1 MSQTAR
7 RGSSAVL
14 EPTIFELGVP
24 GHPGHALPRLDVPRL
39 EPQDLFDADDVR
51 DEPPALPEVSE
62 PEVVRHFTRLAELNH
77 HVDRAIYPLGS
88 CTMKY
93 NPKVNEEL
101 ASLLGFTGLH
111 PDIEDADCQGA
122 IELLVELSNHLSEL
136 SGMAAV
142 TLQPPA
148 GASGELTGMLIA
160 RAWHTAQGDPRTKVV
175 VPDSAHGT
183 NPASLTLAGY
193 DAVETASGDD
203 GRIDVDAFREVVDD
217 STAAVMI
224 TNPNTLGIFESRI
237 AEIIAIAHEHGA
249 LVYLDGANLNACM
262 GIVRPGDVGF
272 DIMHFNLHKTFS
284 APHGG
289 GGPGSGPVGVRA
301 GLEPYLPT
309 PVPSH
314 DASRPAGLKYFMD
327 RDRPESIGA
336 VHGYY
341 GNFLV
346 MVKAY
351 AYILSNG
358 GDGLRRV
365 SEDAV
370 LNANYLKAKLAPY
383 FDVSHDG
390 VCQHEFVLSA
400 SRPKALGARALD
412 IAKRLLDHGIH
423 APTVYFP
430 LIVSE
435 ALMIEPTETESR
447 RSLDSFVEAMRSIA
461 EEIEDDA
468 EALHRAPECTP
479 VGRLDESKAAKELD
493 VVWENGD

>member
-1 MSQTAR
+1 MSDTSR
-7 RGSSAVL
+7 RVPGSVL
-14 EPTIFELGVP
+14 EPVVFELGVP
-24 GHPGHALPRLDVPRL
+24 GHPGRPLPALDVPRV
-39 EPQDLFDADDVR
+39 EPADVFGPDEAR
-51 DEPPALPEVSE
+51 NEPPALPELSE

-77 HVDRAIYPLGS
+77 HVDRALYPLGS

-93 NPKVNEEL
+93 NPKINEEL
-101 ASLLGFTGLH
+101 AGLPGFTDIH
-111 PDIEDADCQGA
+111 PAFDDGDCQGA
-122 IELLVELSNHLSEL
+122 IALMVELSKHLAEI
-136 SGMAAV
+136 SGMGSV

-160 RAWHTAQGDPRTKVV
+160 RAWHTDQGDPRSKVI

-193 DAVETASGDD
+193 EPVETASGDD
-203 GRIDVDAFREVVDD
+203 GRIDVDALRSVVDEH
-217 STAAVMI
+217 TAAIMI

-237 AEIIAIAHEHGA
+237 AEIIDIAHERGA

-309 PVPSH
+309 PVPSY
-314 DASRPAGLKYFMD
+314 DATRPEGRSYFMD
-327 RDRPESIGA
+327 HDRPRSIGA
-336 VHGYY
+336 VHGYH

-358 GDGLRRV
+358 GEGLRRV
-365 SEDAV
+365 SEDAL
-370 LNANYLKAKLAPY
+370 LNANYLKARLARAY
-383 FDVSHDG
+383 DASHEG
-390 VCQHEFVLSA
+390 VCQHEFVISA
-400 SRPKALGARALD
+400 SRQKERGVRALD
-412 IAKRLLDHGIH
+412 IAKRLLDHGLH

-430 LIVSE
+430 LIVPE
-435 ALMIEPTETESR
+435 ALMVEPTETESR
-447 RSLDSFVEAMRSIA
+447 RSLDAFVEAMEAIA
-461 EEIEDDA
+461 EEIERDP
-468 EALHRAPECTP
+468 EALHRAPERTP
-479 VGRLDESKAAKELD
+479 VGRLDESKAARELD
-493 VVWENGD
+493 VVWEGR